1 MSKTKFA
8 GDKNPFTGKELT
20 LEERLGVEITSDPL
34 PKKRLAEGHRDNLY
48 RKLMVGQCI
57 KCESSAVSTLSK
69 GLAHWIKKNNKKND
83 LTVKVCTNYGD
94 GFGRVWLMAKE
105 Q

>member
-34 PKKRLAEGHRDNLY
+34 PTKRLVEGAYDQLY
-48 RKLMVGQCI
+48 RKLSVGQSI
-57 KCESSAVSTLSK
+57 KCDSK
-69 GLAHWIKKNNKKND
+69 RVNAMANGLRSWIDKNNKREVWG
-83 LTVKVCTNYGD
+83 VKACTNYGD
-94 GFGRVWLMAKE
+94 GFGRVWLVAKE